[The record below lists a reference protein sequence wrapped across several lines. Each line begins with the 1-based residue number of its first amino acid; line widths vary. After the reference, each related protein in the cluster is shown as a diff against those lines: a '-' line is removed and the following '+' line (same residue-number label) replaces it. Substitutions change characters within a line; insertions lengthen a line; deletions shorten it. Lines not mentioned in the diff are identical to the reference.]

1 MRTFV
6 AGVRGVS
13 GLWTIYGISL
23 IWYRYK
29 HSKTQFSILDALS
42 FRQSDIMYVL
52 DATHISFLS
61 EPNCLLRLKPF
72 DSLFFKKIQRWTD
85 QRFLFCSQNIRITIP
100 SLDSDVLTLAD

>member
-72 DSLFFKKIQRWTD
+72 GSLKKYKDGPALPFLQPEHTHHHSFA
-85 QRFLFCSQNIRITIP
+85 RF
-100 SLDSDVLTLAD
+100 

>member
-23 IWYRYK
+23 IWVDK
-29 HSKTQFSILDALS
+29 HSKTHKFSIPDFLS

-85 QRFLFCSQNIRITIP
+85 QRFLFCSQNICITIP